1 MMVAVTGN
9 NTAVSIRRN
18 VGDPMAMERA
28 EQIYS
33 SYSGFYDLLFD
44 TILQPGRR
52 RAIDSMSIDA
62 GDNILEVGVGTGLSL
77 PLYPGWCRVTGI
89 DISHAML
96 RKAAERVVRMGRGDI
111 DLKRMSAEHLKWPEA
126 TFEKVLLPYMISC
139 VEKPEQ
145 VVAEVHRVC
154 RPGGRVFF
162 VNHFHSRNRI
172 LGWCE
177 RRLTPLSRRLGF
189 VLDLPMEIITGSGL
203 FEIEHVERTNIFG
216 LWSVV
221 TCIRRS

>member
-1 MMVAVTGN
+1 
-9 NTAVSIRRN
+9 
-18 VGDPMAMERA
+18 MAMERA

-44 TILQPGRR
+44 TVLQPGRKKAVAAM
-52 RAIDSMSIDA
+52 AIEP

-77 PLYPGWCRVTGI
+77 PLYPEGCRVTGI

-126 TFEKVLLPYMISC
+126 TFDKVLLPYMISC
-139 VEKPEQ
+139 VERPEQ

-154 RPGGRVFF
+154 KPGGRVFF
-162 VNHFHSRNRI
+162 LNHFHSRNRFMA
-172 LGWCE
+172 WCE
-177 RRLTPLSRRLGF
+177 RRLSPLSKRLGF
-189 VLDLPMEIITGSGL
+189 VLDLPIEIITAGGL
-203 FEIEHVERTNIFG
+203 FEIERVERTNIFR

-221 TCIRRS
+221 TCLRKG